1 MKIQLK
7 EMQPELEKKNHEVGE
22 LLQSLTKDQ
31 NEAQEQQR
39 IVAVEE
45 AEATRESDKAKQLA
59 D

>member
-7 EMQPELEKKNHEVGE
+7 EMQPELEKKNYEVGE

-39 IVAVEE
+39 IVAV
-45 AEATRESDKAKQLA
+45 
-59 D
+59 